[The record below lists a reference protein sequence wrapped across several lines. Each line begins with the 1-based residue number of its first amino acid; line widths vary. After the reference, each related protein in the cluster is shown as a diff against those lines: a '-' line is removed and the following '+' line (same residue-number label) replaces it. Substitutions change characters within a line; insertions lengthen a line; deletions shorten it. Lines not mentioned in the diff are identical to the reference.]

1 MSDSKQ
7 SRKINRFFAEFIAK
21 LRKWLNKI
29 GSPIRISRRF
39 VRQLLGATK
48 GQRKGGAAGFVLPTV
63 TLVTLV
69 VTLLVVT
76 TVSRSSERAQT
87 ASNARIEQVFRS
99 AATPIVDRARAKID
113 ALLNDGK
120 LPRTTPPEL
129 TLDSVITSDSGKYT
143 LPDETRLQL
152 VFNFRNPTAA
162 APRINFTS
170 PQIENREYVS
180 TAWKFP
186 IDTDN
191 NGKFDSFG
199 LYSILFRAR
208 PPAIIDR
215 PVVPIESRALPMDE
229 TTLSGACVA
238 TGGVTNIAGDGGWT
252 TSSDNKLRKSFF
264 VYAVTVPINDA
275 ASFPANAA
283 LAANYEVYN
292 GLNSISAVELQQDR
306 ARSPQNNNA
315 VFFEGDTELVNVATF
330 RLNGRIYSA
339 GNLMVGAAADSPITL
354 FQVSSS
360 GGSLTNTETSIPSL
374 FGSCYYEKKNSEIL
388 VAGNVVEGDA
398 VFNQTSNLSNN
409 ASGKVNIHLFRGAG
423 VPPVASVGGR
433 TGIIE
438 LDETNQSVNS
448 TVAGN
453 LSSDLALNDF
463 AYNNRIG
470 ALVDEAIALRGVATV
485 SFPLPTN
492 FSTSN
497 LVYGGIKDP
506 ASVQSD
512 LVRRIQDEALS
523 SQAEVN
529 TARRSAYT
537 AYFGERTRKVSYR
550 DVAFGATDAPPTTTL
565 LTQIPGADATQ
576 PPELAPPIRWMLPNY
591 INAGFGK
598 TIGAFNLG
606 SGVGFDT
613 GAVAISDTAGITLL
627 QTANRLNLSAS
638 DPDAVVNANNKELMI
653 GDRILVGNSPYADRK
668 SRDLI

>member
-87 ASNARIEQVFRS
+87 ASNARTEQVFRS

-113 ALLNDGK
+113 ALLSDGK

-152 VFNFRNPTAA
+152 VFNFRDAA
-162 APRINFTS
+162 AATPRINFTS

-191 NGKFDSFG
+191 NGRFDSFG

-208 PPAIIDR
+208 PPSITDR

-264 VYAVTVPINDA
+264 VYAVTVPISDA
-275 ASFPANAA
+275 ASFPTNAA

-292 GLNSISAVELQQDR
+292 GLNAISAVELQQDR

-330 RLNGRIYSA
+330 RLNGRMYSA
-339 GNLMVGAAADSPITL
+339 GNLMVGAAPDNPITL
-354 FQVSSS
+354 YQVSSS
-360 GGSLTNTETSIPSL
+360 GGSLAATPGATTNPNL

-398 VFNQTSNLSNN
+398 VTSNPAALSN
-409 ASGKVNIHLFRGAG
+409 SPTGRVNVHLFQGVG
-423 VPPVASVGGR
+423 VPPDTVAGGVKQ
-433 TGIIE
+433 

-448 TVAGN
+448 TVTGN

-463 AYNNRIG
+463 AFNNRIG
-470 ALVDEAIALRGVATV
+470 ALVDAAIALRGTATV
-485 SFPLPTN
+485 TFPLPTN
-492 FSTSN
+492 FSSSN
-497 LVYGGIKDP
+497 LNYSGIKDP
-506 ASVQSD
+506 ASVQED
-512 LVRRIQDEALS
+512 LVKRIQDEALS
-523 SQAEVN
+523 SQTEVN
-529 TARRSAYT
+529 AARRAAYT
-537 AYFGERTRKVSYR
+537 AYFGERTRKVSFR
-550 DVAFGATDAPPTTTL
+550 EVPFGAADPLPTPLLTSIPNADTTIPPVSSTDQMDVAAL
-565 LTQIPGADATQ
+565 C
-576 PPELAPPIRWMLPNY
+576 
-591 INAGFGK
+591 
-598 TIGAFNLG
+598 
-606 SGVGFDT
+606 
-613 GAVAISDTAGITLL
+613 
-627 QTANRLNLSAS
+627 
-638 DPDAVVNANNKELMI
+638 
-653 GDRILVGNSPYADRK
+653 
-668 SRDLI
+668 

>member
-48 GQRKGGAAGFVLPTV
+48 GQRKDGAAGFVLPTV

-87 ASNARIEQVFRS
+87 AANGRTEQVFKS
-99 AATPIVDRARAKID
+99 AATPIIDRARAKID

-120 LPRTTPPEL
+120 LPRTTPSEL

-152 VFNFRNPTAA
+152 VYNFRNPTAN
-162 APRINFTS
+162 PPKINYTDG
-170 PQIENREYVS
+170 QIENREYVS
-180 TAWKFP
+180 SAWKFP

-208 PPAIIDR
+208 PPSVTTR

-252 TSSDNKLRKSFF
+252 NSSDKKLRKSFF
-264 VYAVTVPINDA
+264 VYAVTVPIQDA
-275 ASFPANAA
+275 ASFPTTAA
-283 LAANYEVYN
+283 GDYEVYN
-292 GLNSISAVELQQDR
+292 GLNAISAVELQQDR

-330 RLNGRIYSA
+330 RLNGRLYSA
-339 GNLMVGAAADSPITL
+339 GNLMVGAGTDNPITL

-360 GGSLTNTETSIPSL
+360 GGTTSNGATTNPDL
-374 FGSCYYEKKNSEIL
+374 FGSCYYEKKNSEII

-398 VFNQTSNLSNN
+398 INSNPANLSSS
-409 ASGKVNIHLFRGAG
+409 ALGRVNVHLFRGAG
-423 VPPVASVGGR
+423 VPPVANVGGR

-438 LDETNQSVNS
+438 LNETNQSVDS
-448 TVAGN
+448 TIAGN

-463 AYNNRIG
+463 AFNNRIG
-470 ALVDEAIALRGVATV
+470 ALVDAAIALRGQATV
-485 SFPLPTN
+485 NFPLPAN
-492 FSTSN
+492 FSASDLSYLGT
-497 LVYGGIKDP
+497 KDP
-506 ASVQSD
+506 TSVQAD
-512 LVRRIQDEALS
+512 LVKRIQDEALS

-529 TARRSAYT
+529 AARRAAYT
-537 AYFGERTRKVSYR
+537 AYFGERTRKVSFR
-550 DVAFGATDAPPTTTL
+550 EVAFGAADPLPTPF
-565 LTQIPGADATQ
+565 LT
-576 PPELAPPIRWMLPNY
+576 PI
-591 INAGFGK
+591 
-598 TIGAFNLG
+598 IG
-606 SGVGFDT
+606 
-613 GAVAISDTAGITLL
+613 SD
-627 QTANRLNLSAS
+627 
-638 DPDAVVNANNKELMI
+638 V
-653 GDRILVGNSPYADRK
+653 
-668 SRDLI
+668 